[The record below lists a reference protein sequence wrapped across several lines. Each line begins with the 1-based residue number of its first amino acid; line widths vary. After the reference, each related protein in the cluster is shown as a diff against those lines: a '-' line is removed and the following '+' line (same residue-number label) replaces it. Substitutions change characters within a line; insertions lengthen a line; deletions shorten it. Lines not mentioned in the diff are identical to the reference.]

1 MTRIY
6 MVRHGQADSAWHESP
21 DPGLSELGR
30 QQAATAAQQLHH
42 LNNVHIISS
51 PLLRCQQTAQ
61 PFAEVKHTSVSIHSE
76 VSEIPTP
83 SNIAFE
89 QRGPWLQQA
98 MGGTWQQL
106 GQQFVDYQNTI
117 AHFVAAFATATTF
130 AGGAAFALNAFGALC
145 ALATAAITPTTAAIA
160 ATSFIASLAYW
171 WLDRGPRAARPRATT
186 AERLRLRDGLA
197 LFVIERIV
205 ATSTAMRGLRSASLH
220 LMSKNFSAPKSAP
233 KPASVTTKS
242 ARPMAVLVATTLLQ
256 PWAILAKGP
265 PWIRAGLPSKVCTR
279 LGSNASFKRA
289 VIAPSAFKSA
299 QVTGLWSFR

>member
-61 PFAEVKHTSVSIHSE
+61 PFAQAKQTPISIHSE

-83 SNIAFE
+83 SNIAFD

-98 MGGTWQQL
+98 MAGTWQQL

-117 AHFVAAFATATTF
+117 AHFVANLKHDTVIFSHFIAINAVLGHVINNPQLVVAHLDNCSITTFHIGPNNVLTLDDTGNEATTTV
-130 AGGAAFALNAFGALC
+130 G
-145 ALATAAITPTTAAIA
+145 
-160 ATSFIASLAYW
+160 
-171 WLDRGPRAARPRATT
+171 
-186 AERLRLRDGLA
+186 
-197 LFVIERIV
+197 
-205 ATSTAMRGLRSASLH
+205 
-220 LMSKNFSAPKSAP
+220 
-233 KPASVTTKS
+233 
-242 ARPMAVLVATTLLQ
+242 
-256 PWAILAKGP
+256 
-265 PWIRAGLPSKVCTR
+265 
-279 LGSNASFKRA
+279 
-289 VIAPSAFKSA
+289 
-299 QVTGLWSFR
+299 

>member
-1 MTRIY
+1 

-61 PFAEVKHTSVSIHSE
+61 PFAQAKQTPISIHSE

-98 MGGTWQQL
+98 MAGTWQQL

-117 AHFVAAFATATTF
+117 AHFVANLKHDTVIFSHFVAINAIIGHATQDDQVLTM
-130 AGGAAFALNAFGALC
+130 
-145 ALATAAITPTTAAIA
+145 
-160 ATSFIASLAYW
+160 SL
-171 WLDRGPRAARPRATT
+171 D
-186 AERLRLRDGLA
+186 
-197 LFVIERIV
+197 
-205 ATSTAMRGLRSASLH
+205 
-220 LMSKNFSAPKSAP
+220 NC
-233 KPASVTTKS
+233 SVTVFEKQ
-242 ARPMAVLVATTLLQ
+242 PDGTLMLKRGGRE
-256 PWAILAKGP
+256 ADTL
-265 PWIRAGLPSKVCTR
+265 IR
-279 LGSNASFKRA
+279 
-289 VIAPSAFKSA
+289 
-299 QVTGLWSFR
+299 